1 MNSAILSTL
10 VSPIDDATKEEI
22 ILICLQLILTFIFLI
37 TTIISVTLNYDFLL
51 KKTDRTPLFKN
62 EQSRNIDI
70 YNRIIILAIVLILFF
85 INIEFLKI
93 KKYHQENTKRATIQ
107 VIVALITVVA
117 NILGLFAVISDQNN
131 NLNFTDIE
139 NLGI

>member
-1 MNSAILSTL
+1 M
-10 VSPIDDATKEEI
+10 D
-22 ILICLQLILTFIFLI
+22 
-37 TTIISVTLNYDFLL
+37 
-51 KKTDRTPLFKN
+51 KN